1 MQFMTSICLIRLH
14 KCSVGPCM
22 LTGQEYSVDIQLQL
36 ALVILLPMVVLFL
49 GILLILFL
57 CRYRHRQHMDEL
69 SARERFLHY
78 DGDIEAEA
86 IGDSTLQ
93 VLSQRH
99 IIL

>member
-1 MQFMTSICLIRLH
+1 
-14 KCSVGPCM
+14 
-22 LTGQEYSVDIQLQL
+22 
-36 ALVILLPMVVLFL
+36 
-49 GILLILFL
+49 
-57 CRYRHRQHMDEL
+57 MDEL

-99 IIL
+99 MILGEQSYGKKIIMSFYSVSGHSSVT